1 MGWSGNVDW
10 ECGLGLWSG
19 TVVWDVGP
27 GLLGVVLSDGVGG
40 AGDRGREVEA
50 PSYFTPEAASCY
62 LQ

>member
-50 PSYFTPEAASCY
+50 PSW
-62 LQ
+62 